1 MANLAGATL
10 MQSDVWAWVIIPLMI
25 ACARILD
32 VSIGTVRI
40 ILLAR
45 GDKLSILLG
54 FVESL
59 VWIVVI
65 SGVMQN
71 LGNPASY
78 VGWAAGFAAGT
89 FVGLQ
94 LESRLAIGTLLV
106 RIITP
111 NDSSALHDTLSA
123 AGFGVTSVDAHGSKG
138 NVQLIY
144 TIIPRKHLQSV
155 LDTIR
160 AVEPTAFVSVDAV
173 QSADMGIFPAPMT
186 SRLTFPSIF
195 RHRQSQKRK

>member
-123 AGFGVTSVDAHGSKG
+123 AGFGVTSV
-138 NVQLIY
+138 QLIY